1 MYQILKI
8 KKTYLERRGNVLRVV
23 GKLEEIK
30 RGEEDGSE
38 VNIVFIYKIQK
49 VNLKALYIML
59 VFKELTWWLNK

>member
-1 MYQILKI
+1 M
-8 KKTYLERRGNVLRVV
+8 RVV
-23 GKLEEIK
+23 GKLEEII

-49 VNLKALYIML
+49 VNLKVLYIML

>member
-1 MYQILKI
+1 M
-8 KKTYLERRGNVLRVV
+8 ERRGNVLRVV
-23 GKLEEIK
+23 GKLEEII

-49 VNLKALYIML
+49 VNLKVLYIML